1 MPTRQTFGVIFD
13 MDGVL
18 VDSWETH
25 FLTWRECCRRY
36 GRDCTLNEF
45 MQGFGR
51 TSREFIRETWAD
63 PPDDDFIHA
72 FDQEKELLYRDSI
85 RANFPRMPGAIELIR
100 SLNSEEIPMAVGS
113 SGPRKNIDEV
123 LRLLG
128 ADELIKIRISGSD
141 VTRGKPDPEVFLK
154 AAAAMN
160 LPPERCVVLEDAPV
174 GIEAALGAGMKCVGV
189 ISNGRSAG
197 QLSRATHLVADDLQS
212 VSLSLLEHLV
222 NV

>member
-1 MPTRQTFGVIFD
+1 MPTIQEFGVIFD

-18 VDSWETH
+18 VDSWDAH
-25 FLTWRECCRRY
+25 FLTWRECCRRH
-36 GRDCTLNEF
+36 GRDCTLKEF

-51 TSREFIRETWAD
+51 TSREFIQETWAD
-63 PPDDDFIHA
+63 PPDDEFIKA

-100 SLNSEEIPMAVGS
+100 LLSSAEVPMAVGS

-128 ADELIKIRISGSD
+128 ADELIKICISGAD

-160 LPPERCVVLEDAPV
+160 LPPARCIVLEDAPV
-174 GIEAALGAGMKCVGV
+174 GIEAALAAGMKCVGV
-189 ISNGRSAG
+189 ISSGRSAS
-197 QLSRATHLVADDLQS
+197 QLSRATHLVADDLQT

-222 NV
+222 NM